1 MDLRRFRGMRI
12 DDRRADIG
20 VGILIIFIAILLITG
35 IVVTA
40 LVDTTSLFTR
50 KAAETGKESKTQV
63 TTGINVISVS
73 GNLTD
78 SGITEISILI
88 EPITG
93 SGIVNVD
100 TTIIRIAAAGN
111 PSAILKYNRTS
122 NSYGDG
128 FFNVSRW
135 LRINGD
141 ASDRLDDPYIE
152 YGDMIEIGIN
162 TTADASIFS
171 PNTDVTIEFLLE
183 AGHDARIEFRT
194 PLTYLSGE
202 YVELY

>member
-1 MDLRRFRGMRI
+1 MKITI
-12 DDRRADIG
+12 DCHRADIG
-20 VGILIIFIAILLITG
+20 VGILIIFIAIILIAG

-50 KAAETGKESKTQV
+50 KAVETGKESKTQV
-63 TTGINVISVS
+63 TTGINAMAVS
-73 GNLTD
+73 GKMTD
-78 SGITEISILI
+78 SGITEIGILI

-100 TTIIRIAAAGN
+100 TMIIRIAATGN
-111 PSAILKYNRTS
+111 PSAILKYNGTS

-135 LRINGD
+135 LRIDGD

-152 YGDMIEIGIN
+152 RGNIIEIGIN

-171 PNTDVTIEFLLE
+171 PNTEVTIEFLLE
-183 AGHDARIEFRT
+183 AGYDARIEFRT
-194 PLTYLSGE
+194 PLTYVSGE